1 MCIAC
6 AISFTMYVPIYDV
19 ISAFHYKIQ
28 DVLFDCRSL
37 KLGENEI
44 LLVLHASSSQ
54 FAENLLCLGLRLVKF
69 NLRVLEG
76 NIVSQTKKLK
86 KKCPKRRNF
95 VTKFS
100 KNHLKLLIFAYF
112 VDNASKC
119 IP

>member
-54 FAENLLCLGLRLVKF
+54 FAENLLCLSLPCQVQLA
-69 NLRVLEG
+69 NLQVE
-76 NIVSQTKKLK
+76 
-86 KKCPKRRNF
+86 F
-95 VTKFS
+95 V
-100 KNHLKLLIFAYF
+100 
-112 VDNASKC
+112 
-119 IP
+119 